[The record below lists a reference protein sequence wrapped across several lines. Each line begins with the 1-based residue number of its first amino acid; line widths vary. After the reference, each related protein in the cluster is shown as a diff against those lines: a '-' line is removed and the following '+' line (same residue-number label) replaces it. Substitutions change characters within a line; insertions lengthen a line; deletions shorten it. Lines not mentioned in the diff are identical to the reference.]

1 MPENEENSRIM
12 TTTCINSIANTCC
25 PHPGDFVYEMKP
37 LTSADSKSLF
47 PLSISGPEVPE
58 VYNDILKM
66 SGYAPLALISLASIL
81 AKKESTKESWEE
93 VRSSLCFAP
102 GNIQELEDRVKI
114 LSQSYYDLPS
124 NLKACALYLSILPVN
139 HKIDREWL
147 VRKWIAEGFVS
158 EMRGLTPEDVANNF
172 LGVLVDRNFIQ
183 PVDGDNIVL
192 VERYQVHCMMLYL
205 LKSISQQEKFITLL
219 HAPDIQNSQSDIS
232 RRLSV
237 YYPNPEDPVNAD
249 KMDLTNVHSITVFGG
264 ATRIAFENF
273 NNMRVLDLEGCMR
286 VDNANMKDICCML
299 LLKYLGLK
307 ETRVSELPQKIES
320 LQHLETLDIR
330 KTRVRELP
338 KEAVRLRKLVNLLV
352 GDSDIHQGLKLPEG
366 SRDLKLLKV
375 LRTIDLREHSSNI
388 LNDLGELEELR
399 ELELV
404 LSYDGPSNN
413 KQNNDIVSFLKKCN
427 NLQSLIVYGE
437 FDCCMDTLPASYLSL
452 LQKLRVSRRF
462 VKVPLWIAELF
473 FLVQLDIRV
482 CKLDGADLDILREL
496 PSLER
501 FSLGLEILPRTQ
513 PILISKTGFASLD
526 TFCFDC
532 KMPWLDFQE
541 GAMPKLKH
549 LELKFYGG
557 LRTQIPTGTKLLINL
572 KKVVLRYP
580 QGCERN
586 AGIKETIDA
595 LKGDADS
602 HANWI
607 TMHRNGSEEN
617 FPWKLSADKGKQKID
632 G

>member
-1 MPENEENSRIM
+1 M
-12 TTTCINSIANTCC
+12 TTTCINSIAHTCC
-25 PHPGDFVYEMKP
+25 PHPGDFVYQMKP
-37 LTSADSKSLF
+37 LTSADSKNLF
-47 PLSISGPEVPE
+47 PLSVSGPDILK

-66 SGYAPLALISLASIL
+66 SGYTPLAIISLASVL
-81 AKKESTKESWEE
+81 AKRESTKESWEE
-93 VRSSLCFAP
+93 VRNSLCFAP
-102 GNIQELEDRVKI
+102 GNIRELEDRLKI
-114 LSQSYYDLPS
+114 LSQNYYDLPS
-124 NLKACALYLSILPVN
+124 NLKACALYLSMLPVN

-158 EMRGLTPEDVANNF
+158 EVKGLGPEDVAKNF
-172 LGVLVDRNFIQ
+172 LDVLVDRNFIE
-183 PVDGDNIVL
+183 PVDCSNIVL
-192 VERYQVHCMMLYL
+192 VERYQVHYMMLCL
-205 LKSISQQEKFITLL
+205 LKLISQQEKFITLL
-219 HAPDIQNSQSDIS
+219 HAPDIQNSHSNIS
-232 RRLSV
+232 CRLSV
-237 YYPNPEDPVNAD
+237 YYPNPKDTVKAD
-249 KMDLTNVHSITVFGG
+249 KPKDTVKADKVDLSHVRSITVFGG
-264 ATRIAFENF
+264 GTQIAFKNF
-273 NNMRVLDLEGCMR
+273 NNMRVLDLEGCMG

-307 ETRVSELPQKIES
+307 ETQVSELPQQIER
-320 LQHLETLDIR
+320 LQHLETLDVR
-330 KTRVRELP
+330 KTNVTELP

-375 LRTIDLREHSSNI
+375 LRTIDLRENPGNI
-388 LNDLGELEELR
+388 LKDLAELSELR
-399 ELELV
+399 ELEIV
-404 LSYDGPSNN
+404 LSYDGPSNK
-413 KQNNDIVSFLKKCN
+413 KQNDDIVSFLMKCS
-427 NLQSLIVYGE
+427 NLQSLVIYGE
-437 FDCCMDTLPASYLSL
+437 FVCSIDTPHTSCLRL

-462 VKVPLWIAELF
+462 VKVPSWIAKLF

-482 CKLDGADLDILREL
+482 CKLNEDDLCILREL

-513 PILISKTGFASLD
+513 PILISKTGYVSLD

-532 KMPWLDFQE
+532 KMPWLSFQE

-557 LRTQIPTGTKLLINL
+557 SRTQIPTGTKLLLSL

-595 LKGDADS
+595 LKGDADG

-607 TMHRNGSEEN
+607 TMHRSGSEEN
-617 FPWKLSADKGKQKID
+617 FPWKLTADKGKQKID